1 MRWGRN
7 RAALTGLIGLAL
19 VIAACGSDSSDDSS
33 SATTQPAGA
42 ASSSPATDAATS
54 DASES
59 STAGSKR
66 TTYPLEIT
74 DCAGVTSTFTGPPQ
88 RAVTLDP
95 QSYELMFWI
104 GLGESQLAAGP
115 QPLPA
120 VPEQFQ
126 AATEN
131 VTVIAEDENDGHSQ
145 YISKET
151 MLGANPD
158 FVFSAYSSGF
168 TPPSVYSEDELLAK
182 GINAY
187 LGFGLGGCVG
197 EDPSAPRSDLE
208 SVFTDLLNLGK
219 IFDVQD
225 TTEALVADLRSQLAD
240 AVAGVDGSADAKVT
254 ALGADDTLN
263 GTPSY
268 WGATS
273 TVNAIITL
281 AGGTNVFGDMSEAYG
296 ATTFEELIA
305 RSPDVIMLIAYPAD
319 IPAGWDDVESYLTSQ
334 PALAE
339 IPAIK
344 NQRFVRVTFP
354 EVGGGGV
361 RSVDGVKKLAE
372 VLATVAG

>member
-1 MRWGRN
+1 MRKSRWV
-7 RAALTGLIGLAL
+7 ALATATAMVLG
-19 VIAACGSDSSDDSS
+19 ACGGDDGGSQATAGVAS
-33 SATTQPAGA
+33 TSAA
-42 ASSSPATDAATS
+42 ASPTSSGGA
-54 DASES
+54 
-59 STAGSKR
+59 KR

-88 RAVTLDP
+88 RAVTMDP
-95 QSYELMFWI
+95 QAYELMFWI

-126 AATEN
+126 AATEK
-131 VTVIAEDENDGHSQ
+131 VQVIAEDEDDGHSD
-145 YISKET
+145 YISKEA
-151 MLGANPD
+151 LLSADPDLVFAAYPGA
-158 FVFSAYSSGF
+158 F
-168 TPPSVYSEDELLAK
+168 TPPSVYSADELADK
-182 GINAY
+182 GINSY

-197 EDPSAPRSDLE
+197 DDADAPRTDLE
-208 SVFTDLLNLGK
+208 AVFADLLNLGM

-225 TTEALVADLRSQLAD
+225 TTEALVSDLRAQLAD
-240 AVAGVDGSADAKVT
+240 AVADVEAGKVKVT

-268 WGATS
+268 WGASS

-281 AGGTNVFGDMSEAYG
+281 AGGTNVFGDMADYYG
-296 ATTFEELIA
+296 NTTFEELIA

-319 IPAGWDDVESYLTSQ
+319 IPAGWDDVEAALTSQ

-339 IPAIK
+339 VPAIK
-344 NQRFVRVTFP
+344 NRRFVRVTYP

-361 RSVDGVKKLAE
+361 RSVDGVQKLAA
-372 VLATVAG
+372 VLAKVDG

>member
-187 LGFGLGGCVG
+187 LGFGLGDGPDQPARELAAARG
-197 EDPSAPRSDLE
+197 DDQQHEGRGMGAPTQVARGGVAHLRCYRRSRR
-208 SVFTDLLNLGK
+208 T
-219 IFDVQD
+219 
-225 TTEALVADLRSQLAD
+225 
-240 AVAGVDGSADAKVT
+240 
-254 ALGADDTLN
+254 
-263 GTPSY
+263 
-268 WGATS
+268 
-273 TVNAIITL
+273 
-281 AGGTNVFGDMSEAYG
+281 SEAQK
-296 ATTFEELIA
+296 
-305 RSPDVIMLIAYPAD
+305 M
-319 IPAGWDDVESYLTSQ
+319 
-334 PALAE
+334 
-339 IPAIK
+339 
-344 NQRFVRVTFP
+344 
-354 EVGGGGV
+354 
-361 RSVDGVKKLAE
+361 
-372 VLATVAG
+372 